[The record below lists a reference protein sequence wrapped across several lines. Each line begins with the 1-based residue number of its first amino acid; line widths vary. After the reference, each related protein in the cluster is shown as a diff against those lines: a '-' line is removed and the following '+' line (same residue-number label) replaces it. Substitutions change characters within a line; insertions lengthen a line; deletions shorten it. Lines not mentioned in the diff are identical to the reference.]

1 MTKEKRSQSFKM
13 LTSFFLIFQSCWK
26 FKSMEASQK
35 TNLKIKLKI
44 IDIKKGKSKKPSPFI
59 KT

>member
-1 MTKEKRSQSFKM
+1 
-13 LTSFFLIFQSCWK
+13 
-26 FKSMEASQK
+26 MEASQK